1 MPYSSITT
9 LSNYEREFGV
19 YRASYNVSREEDVD
33 AANAVL
39 RKAVEALQQ
48 DEAIKPLLLGEPTYQ
63 GVVGLGDQF
72 FTLRVLVRTK
82 ALEQWTVQYALDRL
96 VKNHFA
102 DAGIEMPKQAVQIYN
117 GDVPQ
122 PGINAGIAP

>member
-1 MPYSSITT
+1 
-9 LSNYEREFGV
+9 
-19 YRASYNVSREEDVD
+19 VD

-48 DEAIKPLLLGEPTYQ
+48 DESIKPLLLGEPTYQ

-102 DAGIEMPKQAVQIYN
+102 AAGIEMPRQAVQLYTDEAAGN
-117 GDVPQ
+117 GESTLPVVGPVR
-122 PGINAGIAP
+122 

>member
-1 MPYSSITT
+1 MLFRSDAEQPLCNANSSHGGPTGG
-9 LSNYEREFGV
+9 R
-19 YRASYNVSREEDVD
+19 
-33 AANAVL
+33 

-102 DAGIEMPKQAVQIYN
+102 EAGIEMPKQAVQIYN

-122 PGINAGIAP
+122 PGFNAGIAP